1 MQRHFVD
8 RASWRAWLK
17 SNHADA
23 RELWMVFY
31 KKHAGVASVSYEQ
44 AVEEALCFG
53 WVDSL
58 IKRLDE
64 DRYARKFTP
73 RKVGSKWSASN
84 ISRVEKLKA
93 AGRMTAAGLAKI
105 PPNVSAEVGHAGTV
119 QEIPPYFRAAIAGD
133 SRARQ
138 FFEELAP
145 SYRRR
150 FVLWVDSAKREETR
164 QRRLAEVVSRLR
176 KGEKPGLK

>member
-1 MQRHFVD
+1 MQRHFMD

-17 SNHADA
+17 RNHASSS
-23 RELWMVFY
+23 ELWMVFY
-31 KKHAGVASVSYEQ
+31 KKHVGVATLTYEE
-44 AVEEALCFG
+44 AVQEALCFG
-53 WVDSL
+53 WIDSL
-58 IKRLDE
+58 IRRLDE

-105 PPNVSAEVGHAGTV
+105 PPNVSAEIGHAGADLEV
-119 QEIPPYFRAAIAGD
+119 PPYISAAIARD

-138 FFEELAP
+138 FFEKLAP
-145 SYRRR
+145 SYRRK
-150 FVLWVDSAKREETR
+150 FVLWVDSARREDTR
-164 QRRLAEVVSRLR
+164 HRRLAEVVARLH